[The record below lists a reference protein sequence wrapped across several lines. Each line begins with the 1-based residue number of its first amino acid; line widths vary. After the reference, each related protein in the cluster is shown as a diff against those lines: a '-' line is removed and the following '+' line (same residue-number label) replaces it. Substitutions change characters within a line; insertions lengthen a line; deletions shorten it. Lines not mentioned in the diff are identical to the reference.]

1 MKKILLII
9 IAVVALCACG
19 DNRRVQSSEQSGESS
34 EQQDSD
40 TSPKDLAALQVAFAK
55 SDKSIRD
62 NSSRIDSMNLSLQNV
77 NEKLDNKV
85 EFNNVN
91 FEYVENHRLCLVRSL
106 CVVIDISSCCFDW
119 HL

>member
-40 TSPKDLAALQVAFAK
+40 TSPKDLAALQVLLQ
-55 SDKSIRD
+55 
-62 NSSRIDSMNLSLQNV
+62 SRINQYEIIV
-77 NEKLDNKV
+77 
-85 EFNNVN
+85 
-91 FEYVENHRLCLVRSL
+91 LVLIR
-106 CVVIDISSCCFDW
+106 
-119 HL
+119 

>member
-40 TSPKDLAALQVAFAK
+40 TLPKDFVANVTAVGDEVELAANGKLAK
-55 SDKSIRD
+55 KTSGTAIGEVVRIYTWKGQQSVMIR
-62 NSSRIDSMNLSLQNV
+62 
-77 NEKLDNKV
+77 
-85 EFNNVN
+85 F
-91 FEYVENHRLCLVRSL
+91 Y
-106 CVVIDISSCCFDW
+106 
-119 HL
+119 